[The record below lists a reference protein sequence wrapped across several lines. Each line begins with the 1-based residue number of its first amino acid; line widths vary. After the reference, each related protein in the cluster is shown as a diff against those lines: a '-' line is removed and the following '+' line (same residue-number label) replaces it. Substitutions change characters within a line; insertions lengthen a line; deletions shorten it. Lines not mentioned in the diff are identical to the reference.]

1 MKYTVKTTA
10 GITFLFRSVSE
21 LEYNAEKSSL
31 FVQLPGMKF
40 TAHGVTSIKG
50 EEDDEPWMNSFNIIG
65 GGSGDGGFELPREAA
80 VPMELVKAH
89 GDEVSRLFDRVSV
102 ASKEFSAAVIST
114 IRNANKRGIPLQ

>member
-50 EEDDEPWMNSFNIIG
+50 EEDDEPWMNSFNIVG
-65 GGSGDGGFELPREAA
+65 GGSGDGGFA
-80 VPMELVKAH
+80 
-89 GDEVSRLFDRVSV
+89 EVEMPGFLSSSSGGV
-102 ASKEFSAAVIST
+102 APYSPSLESGLA
-114 IRNANKRGIPLQ
+114 Q